1 MACLGDKTALDVS
14 YTSTG
19 DKDKISQYWITQLR
33 EKAKVAH
40 QEQLSNRDT
49 RDPELNRSSCR
60 GDERAALKTHIKYRI
75 QKDLWDWVV
84 QQPNEFIPLPEND
97 RIDPHHDTPGE
108 LLHTYLLGNNK
119 YVWHDLTKNW
129 DDKKGDL
136 FASRLQGSNLDS
148 LSIPP
153 PRARYVVQY
162 KNSLIGKHFKMLQQL
177 GSAAFDLWKAT
188 GELGALLW
196 YPEIKNMELYLVCF
210 VTKLP
215 ISKFSSITFWIS
227 GVIDPNR
234 ILVKGKLHVL
244 AHTIDDIRRFG
255 PSVIYA
261 TEIQECWNAI
271 FRLCSIFSNHLSPSR
286 DIAKTLG
293 DMERFK
299 NMVSGGW
306 WKNEDGKLGWSEK
319 SRLQS
324 GTVKLEASVKRHP
337 STWNLASP
345 EPTPIGSNWSG
356 DICKPGYWVFV
367 STGKNSKPF
376 AGRITKIL
384 ARDGSTL
391 TRPGNAV
398 VVLDPFIVLDVKDK
412 RLNMPILVPATE
424 NSTTVTV
431 NANTDSVFI
440 RQERILTDLTEL
452 QTKHSDNPRFILN
465 MHGLHNAH
473 LIRDILPRSLT
484 VPVPYLSD
492 RIVSHR
498 RFAAQLRQLGPA
510 KRAETQ
516 AKSKATR
523 DRNKKKDL

>member
-1 MACLGDKTALDVS
+1 MFSQPIIPNNQRHHHILGWLAIMAVAV
-14 YTSTG
+14 
-19 DKDKISQYWITQLR
+19 ISQAVPKNIAR
-33 EKAKVAH
+33 PMKVTGH
-40 QEQLSNRDT
+40 SISR
-49 RDPELNRSSCR
+49 R

-177 GSAAFDLWKAT
+177 GVFHLHDLCTPLLFDLWKAT

-196 YPEIKNMELYLVCF
+196 YPEKNMELYLAD
-210 VTKLP
+210 LE
-215 ISKFSSITFWIS
+215 ILINNLLDIW

-271 FRLCSIFSNHLSPSR
+271 FRLCTVILPKLWVTWN
-286 DIAKTLG
+286 G
-293 DMERFK
+293 FK
-299 NMVSGGW
+299 HMVSGGW

-345 EPTPIGSNWSG
+345 EPTPVGSNWLQQG
-356 DICKPGYWVFV
+356 FNIFR
-367 STGKNSKPF
+367 TQKPF

-452 QTKHSDNPRFILN
+452 QTKHSDNSALRAQI
-465 MHGLHNAH
+465 
-473 LIRDILPRSLT
+473 
-484 VPVPYLSD
+484 
-492 RIVSHR
+492 IVEMSR
-498 RFAAQLRQLGPA
+498 
-510 KRAETQ
+510 E
-516 AKSKATR
+516 
-523 DRNKKKDL
+523 